1 MMRPR
6 LLGLL
11 GIALAM
17 PLAQL
22 ANASATAME
31 TSTPAA
37 VNEVSFKIKIVPIL
51 KRRCAVCHITG
62 NEPGNMALT
71 PNDAFASLV
80 NQDSVQSN
88 LLRVKPGAPS
98 ESYIVHKLQGS
109 QAQAG
114 GLGDRMPYM
123 APPLSSKQLQL
134 IETWISQGAQ
144 NN

>member
-1 MMRPR
+1 MMRPQ

-11 GIALAM
+11 GIALAI
-17 PLAQL
+17 PLAQF
-22 ANASATAME
+22 ADGSETPVAT
-31 TSTPAA
+31 TAA
-37 VNEVSFKIKIVPIL
+37 TDEVSFKKKVVPIL

-71 PNDAFASLV
+71 PNGAYDSLV
-80 NQDSVQSN
+80 NQDSVQSD
-88 LLRVKPGAPS
+88 LLRVKPGAAN
-98 ESYIVHKLQGS
+98 ESYIVHKLKGS

-123 APPLSSKQLQL
+123 APPLSSTQLQL
-134 IETWISQGAQ
+134 ITTWINQGAQ